1 MVILLLKA
9 TCFLMCVARIVLA
22 FWLNHLDN
30 KLDELYEEITEKRE
44 RWDFR

>member
-1 MVILLLKA
+1 MVILLLTA
-9 TCFLMCVARIVLA
+9 TCCLMWVALIVLA

-30 KLDELYEEITEKRE
+30 KLDELHEEITEKRE

>member
-1 MVILLLKA
+1 MIILLLTA
-9 TCFLMCVARIVLA
+9 TCSLMCVALIVLA

-30 KLDELYEEITEKRE
+30 KLDELHEEITEKRE